1 MSLPKDSVMSD
12 RKSNL
17 AAGVSYLTSCRI
29 LFVVV
34 AGALIVLDPQCY
46 FIYLQIHAFK
56 VLLEFRVSLAPVV
69 L

>member
-17 AAGVSYLTSCRI
+17 AAGASYLTSCRI

-56 VLLEFRVSLAPVV
+56 VL
-69 L
+69 